1 MPNDI
6 IELIEKQAW
15 DSHVINTENPH
26 VVTAEQ
32 INAFP
37 YTDARSAD
45 FDMTAILQGGV
56 HQGLYKVNQDTL
68 GTPYKQGITSYSVS
82 LILSYANST
91 TYGFQ
96 LAFIQGGTN
105 PIAYRRFADGV
116 LSDWTFS
123 FLPTTGGTLT
133 GNLFINKDSAPQIKL
148 TNLSSSRMGYIMEGN
163 DNYLSIINKKD
174 DNNQQSLYIKQE
186 SDSINEAVR
195 IGRKV
200 NGTTNYY
207 NIYGTHNITKGTT
220 DLTAGSSELATNAI
234 YLVYEIRW

>member
-1 MPNDI
+1 MAYDI
-6 IELIEKQAW
+6 MEITEKESW
-15 DSHVINTENPH
+15 DSHIFNKDNPH
-26 VVTAEQ
+26 NLTADQ

-56 HQGLYKVNQDTL
+56 HQGFYKTNQDTL
-68 GTPYKQGITSYSVS
+68 GTPYKQGTTSYSTS

-96 LAFIQGGTN
+96 LAFIQGEPN

-148 TNLSSSRMGYIMEGN
+148 ANLSNSRTGYFIEGN

-186 SDSINEAVR
+186 SDPINEAVR

-200 NGTTNYY
+200 DGTTNYY

-234 YLVYEIRW
+234 YLVYE

>member
-1 MPNDI
+1 MAYDI
-6 IELIEKQAW
+6 MEITEKESW
-15 DSHVINTENPH
+15 DSHIFNKDNPH
-26 VVTAEQ
+26 NLTADQ

-45 FDMTAILQGGV
+45 FDMTAILQGGG
-56 HQGLYKVNQDTL
+56 HQGFYKTNQDTL
-68 GTPYKQGITSYSVS
+68 GTPYKQGITSYSTS

-96 LAFIQGGTN
+96 LAFIQGGPN
-105 PIAYRRFADGV
+105 PIAYRRFADRV

-133 GNLFINKDSAPQIKL
+133 GNLFINKDLAPQITL
-148 TNLSSSRMGYIMEGN
+148 SNLSTSRTGYFIEGN

-186 SDSINEAVR
+186 SDSINEAVK

-200 NGTTNYY
+200 DGTTNYY

-234 YLVYEIRW
+234 YLVYE